1 MYRQMDATYTE
12 QQSSKQ
18 QKKKAKGKGVSLAN
32 LNEKAQARIAEIQ
45 RINREKSL
53 KKIKELTK

>member
-1 MYRQMDATYTE
+1 MD
-12 QQSSKQ
+12 SSYVDAQNNK
-18 QKKKAKGKGVSLAN
+18 QKKKKSKEKGVSLAN

-45 RINREKSL
+45 RINREKSQ